1 MSTRPVRVVIY
12 GCGNMARVITGYLV
26 DKGAEIVG
34 AIDTDPALVGRDL
47 GEVAGLTEPLG
58 VTISDNAEG
67 VLDATIPD
75 VVVLTLLSLMTDMEP
90 FFEDCASRGIN
101 AVSTCEEAFFPWN
114 TSPEITARLDE
125 LARRNDCTLLGT
137 GYQDVFWGSLVT
149 ATAGATHRIDTI
161 RGYSTYNVDDYG
173 IALAQVHG
181 VGLDLATFDAEIRA
195 AALPSFALN
204 VPPWLAGALGLDVSS
219 MTQELEPIFAS
230 GAITSRTL
238 GRELPPHEVIGMLAR
253 ATAETVQGPTLIMEV
268 VGKVY
273 GPRDVDHNDWI
284 IEGEPRTELVV
295 TEPKTV
301 ELTCAT
307 TVNRI
312 PQVID
317 APAGFIT
324 GDQLGPVAY
333 LTGPLTTSLGID

>member
-1 MSTRPVRVVIY
+1 MSARPIRVVIY
-12 GCGNMARVITGYLV
+12 GCGNMARVIAGYLV
-26 DKGAEIVG
+26 EKGADVVG
-34 AIDTDPALVGRDL
+34 AIDSDPALVGRDL
-47 GEVAGLTEPLG
+47 GDVAGLPEPLG
-58 VTISDNAEG
+58 VTISNNADG
-67 VLDATIPD
+67 VLDATMPD

-90 FFEDCASRGIN
+90 FFEACASRGIN

-114 TSPEITARLDE
+114 TSPEITARLDA

-149 ATAGATHRIDTI
+149 AVAGATHRIDAI

-181 VGLDLATFDAEIRA
+181 VGLSPAAFDAQIRA
-195 AALPSFALN
+195 ANVPSFALN
-204 VPPWLAGALGLDVSS
+204 VPPWLAGALGLDVSGIV
-219 MTQELEPIFAS
+219 QELEPIFSSAPIVS
-230 GAITSRTL
+230 ATL
-238 GRELPPHEVIGMLAR
+238 GREILAGEVTGMLAR
-253 ATAETVQGPTLIMEV
+253 ATAPTIQGPLLVMEV

-273 GPRDVDHNDWI
+273 GPRDEDHNDWI
-284 IEGEPRTELVV
+284 IEGEPRTDLVV
-295 TEPKTV
+295 TEPRTV

-312 PQVID
+312 PQVIA

-333 LTGPLTTSLGID
+333 LPGLLTTSLGID

>member
-1 MSTRPVRVVIY
+1 MSARPVRVVIY
-12 GCGNMARVITGYLV
+12 GCGNMARVIVRYLV
-26 DKGAEIVG
+26 EKGADVVG
-34 AIDTDPALVGRDL
+34 AIDVDPALVGRDL
-47 GEVAGLTEPLG
+47 GEVAGLPEPLG
-58 VTISDNAEG
+58 VTISDNADG
-67 VLDATIPD
+67 VLDATMPD
-75 VVVLTLLSLMTDMEP
+75 VAVLTLLSLMSDMEP

-101 AVSTCEEAFFPWN
+101 AVTTCEEAFFPWT

-149 ATAGATHRIDTI
+149 AAAGATHRIDAI

-181 VGLDLATFDAEIRA
+181 VGLDLAGFDVEIRA
-195 AALPSFALN
+195 ANVPSFALN
-204 VPPWLAGALGLDVSS
+204 VPPWLAGALGLEV
-219 MTQELEPIFAS
+219 TEIVQELEPIFSS
-230 GAITSRTL
+230 GPITSATL
-238 GRELPPHEVIGMLAR
+238 GRAIPIGEATGMLAR
-253 ATAETVQGPTLIMEV
+253 ATARTAQGPTLIMEV

-312 PQVID
+312 PQVLD

-333 LTGPLTTSLGID
+333 LPGPLTTTLGID